1 MKKIIIIAALFCA
14 AATASGQKRK
24 AIFIIIDG
32 VSKDVLEKVST
43 PNLDAIAQEGG
54 LLSAYQ
60 GGELN
65 EYSQTPT
72 ISAPGY
78 NNVLTG
84 VWFHKHNVRDNAIKA
99 PNYHYPTIF
108 RLFENQFPGKQTAIF
123 SSWQDN
129 RTKLIG
135 EGLAQTGNIQLD
147 HHFDGLELDTVKY
160 PHDKARKFMSAID
173 QAVTDDAVRT
183 IKQTAPDLSWVYL
196 EFTDD
201 MGHMYGDSEQYY
213 DAVQL
218 ADRQIGQIWA
228 AIRERKKKYNE
239 DWLIVVTT
247 DHGRDVKTGR
257 DHGGQS
263 DRERASWIVTN
274 ANPLN
279 DHAKQ
284 AKHVS
289 VVDIL
294 PTIARFL
301 KVKLSS
307 DRQRELDGVA
317 LIGKVSLT
325 QPAATQT
332 AGKISLSW
340 LPAEKDG
347 KVKVWLSST
356 NHYKQTGATDKYR
369 LVGVVP
375 VKDGKFTIDLDP
387 EASSDFY
394 KIVLE
399 GKYNTV
405 NRWISLNKLM
415 Q

>member
-1 MKKIIIIAALFCA
+1 MKKGVIIAALICA
-14 AATASGQKRK
+14 LTTANGQERK

-65 EYSQTPT
+65 GYSQTPT

-84 VWFHKHNVRDNAIKA
+84 VWFNKHNVRDNSIKA
-99 PNYHYPTIF
+99 PNYNYPTIF
-108 RLFENQFPGKQTAIF
+108 RLFEDQFPGKQTAVF

-135 EGLAQTGNIQLD
+135 EGLAQTGNIRLD
-147 HHFDGLELDTVKY
+147 HYFDGLELDTVKY
-160 PHDKARKFMSAID
+160 PHDKARKFMSVID
-173 QAVTDDAVRT
+173 QAVTDDAVRS
-183 IKQTAPDLSWVYL
+183 IRQNAPDLSWVYL

-201 MGHMYGDSEQYY
+201 MGHAFGDSEQYF
-213 DAVQL
+213 DAVKQG
-218 ADRQIGQIWA
+218 DRQIGQIWA
-228 AIRERKKKYNE
+228 VIKERKEKFNE
-239 DWLIVVTT
+239 DWLIIVTT
-247 DHGRDVKTGR
+247 DHGRDAASGKN
-257 DHGGQS
+257 HGGQS
-263 DRERASWIVTN
+263 ERERASWIITN
-274 ANPLN
+274 ANPLSK
-279 DHAKQ
+279 HAIQ
-284 AKHVS
+284 TNLVS

-307 DRQRELDGVA
+307 ERQGELDGVA

-325 QPAATQT
+325 QPVATKN
-332 AGKISLSW
+332 AGEITLSW
-340 LPAEKDG
+340 LPLEKKG
-347 KVKVWLSST
+347 KIKVWLSET
-356 NHYKQTGATDKYR
+356 NNYKLSGESDKYR
-369 LVGVVP
+369 RAGVVP
-375 VKDGKFTIDLDP
+375 VKEGKFTIDLGP
-387 EASSDFY
+387 EACSNFY

-399 GKYNTV
+399 GKYNSV
-405 NRWISLNKLM
+405 NRWILTK
-415 Q
+415 

>member
-1 MKKIIIIAALFCA
+1 MKKGVIIAALICA
-14 AATASGQKRK
+14 LTTANGQERK

-65 EYSQTPT
+65 GYSQTPT

-84 VWFHKHNVRDNAIKA
+84 VWFNKHNVRDNSIKA

-108 RLFENQFPGKQTAIF
+108 RLFEDQFPGKQTAVF

-135 EGLAQTGNIQLD
+135 EGLAQTGNIRLD
-147 HHFDGLELDTVKY
+147 HYFDGLELDTVKY
-160 PHDKARKFMSAID
+160 PHDKARKFMSVID
-173 QAVTDDAVRT
+173 QAVTDDAVRS
-183 IKQTAPDLSWVYL
+183 IRQNAPDLSWVYL

-201 MGHMYGDSEQYY
+201 MGHAFGDSEQYF
-213 DAVQL
+213 DAVKQ

-228 AIRERKKKYNE
+228 VIKERKEKFNE
-239 DWLIVVTT
+239 DWLIIVTT
-247 DHGRDVKTGR
+247 DHGRDAASGKN
-257 DHGGQS
+257 HGGQS
-263 DRERASWIVTN
+263 ERERASWIITN
-274 ANPLN
+274 ANPLSK
-279 DHAKQ
+279 HAIQ
-284 AKHVS
+284 TNLVS

-307 DRQRELDGVA
+307 ERQGELDGVA

-325 QPAATQT
+325 QPVATKN
-332 AGKISLSW
+332 AGEINLSW
-340 LPAEKDG
+340 LPLEKKG
-347 KVKVWLSST
+347 KIKVWLSET
-356 NHYKQTGATDKYR
+356 NNYKLSGESDKYR
-369 LVGVVP
+369 RAGVVP
-375 VKDGKFTIDLDP
+375 VKEGKFTIDLGP

-399 GKYNTV
+399 GKYNSV
-405 NRWISLNKLM
+405 NRWILTK
-415 Q
+415 